1 MLLGEEFLDT
11 LGVGTP
17 MGAAGWGKQ
26 VFHGSQYTHGCCCG
40 RREAQLLWG
49 SWSTRGCCWEG
60 RGCFFLPLRW
70 RETKA
75 GRLWRG
81 GGWYLGAPIPPDV
94 HVSVPGP
101 DSPVS
106 PQKERVLVGQ
116 RQQQALEAQLD
127 GCIQELRQLCL
138 REAVSRA

>member
-1 MLLGEEFLDT
+1 
-11 LGVGTP
+11 
-17 MGAAGWGKQ
+17 MGAAGR
-26 VFHGSQYTHGCCCG
+26 VVAAFSSPCG
-40 RREAQLLWG
+40 GEK
-49 SWSTRGCCWEG
+49 
-60 RGCFFLPLRW
+60 
-70 RETKA
+70 TKA

-81 GGWYLGAPIPPDV
+81 GGWYLGAPILPDV
-94 HVSVPGP
+94 HVSFPGP

-106 PQKERVLVGQ
+106 PRKERVLVGQ